1 MEKEY
6 IIKEFEDLLNLLRE
20 RPDYLEKLRML
31 ILTKELLE
39 LPVKFEEFR
48 REVNQRF
55 EEIDR
60 RFDEVDKRFEEIDRR
75 FDEVDKR
82 FDEVDRRF
90 EESDRKFEEFKK
102 EVNQRFDEVDK
113 RFEEVD
119 KRLEKLEKGQEEMK
133 ERQERMEEILKR
145 HEISIQELKG
155 WQLEHKVRTNIC
167 AYLGRYIR
175 KCRIKDKSEI
185 ADELDEYVER
195 NIISE
200 SERDEVLLLDI
211 LVIGISK
218 RTNEEIYIAVEVSY
232 KIGDY
237 DVERA
242 IKRMEILKRIYKKE
256 VIAVIIGKEIS
267 DKTEMK
273 LKNLNIDFILIS
285 D

>member
-48 REVNQRF
+48 KEVNQRF
-55 EEIDR
+55 EEID
-60 RFDEVDKRFEEIDRR
+60 K
-75 FDEVDKR
+75 
-82 FDEVDRRF
+82 RF
-90 EESDRKFEEFKK
+90 EESDRKFEAFKN

-113 RFEEVD
+113 RFE
-119 KRLEKLEKGQEEMK
+119 KLEKGQEEIK
-133 ERQERMEEILKR
+133 KTLKR
-145 HEISIQELKG
+145 HKISIQELKG

-242 IKRMEILKRIYKKE
+242 IKRMEILKRIYKKD
-256 VIAVIIGKEIS
+256 VIAVIIGREIS

>member
-39 LPVKFEEFR
+39 LPMKFEEFR
-48 REVNQRF
+48 KEVNQRF
-55 EEIDR
+55 DEVDR
-60 RFDEVDKRFEEIDRR
+60 RFDEVDKRFEE
-75 FDEVDKR
+75 
-82 FDEVDRRF
+82 
-90 EESDRKFEEFKK
+90 SDRKFEAFRS
-102 EVNQRFDEVDK
+102 EVNQRFD
-113 RFEEVD
+113 EVD
-119 KRLEKLEKGQEEMK
+119 KRLEKLEKGQGEMK

-256 VIAVIIGKEIS
+256 VKAVIIGKEIS

>member
-1 MEKEY
+1 R
-6 IIKEFEDLLNLLRE
+6 FEESDR
-20 RPDYLEKLRML
+20 
-31 ILTKELLE
+31 
-39 LPVKFEEFR
+39 KFEAFR
-48 REVNQRF
+48 SEVNQRF
-55 EEIDR
+55 DEVDRRFEEVDK
-60 RFDEVDKRFEEIDRR
+60 RFDEVDKRFEE
-75 FDEVDKR
+75 
-82 FDEVDRRF
+82 
-90 EESDRKFEEFKK
+90 SDRKFEAFRS
-102 EVNQRFDEVDK
+102 EVNQRFDEVDR

>member
-48 REVNQRF
+48 KEVNQRFDEVDRRF

-60 RFDEVDKRFEEIDRR
+60 RFDEVDKRFEES
-75 FDEVDKR
+75 DK
-82 FDEVDRRF
+82 
-90 EESDRKFEEFKK
+90 KFETFRS
-102 EVNQRFDEVDK
+102 EVNQ
-113 RFEEVD
+113 
-119 KRLEKLEKGQEEMK
+119 RLEKLEKGQEEMK